1 MYTSVLVSV
10 NASHPETAVQALEN
24 FPGGWTQQASTT
36 RSRGGGVK
44 TIVHVHKHA
53 FSRGSERM
61 LPQKIFA

>member
-24 FPGGWTQQASTT
+24 FPGGGGGG
-36 RSRGGGVK
+36 GGGVK